1 VLSRANLHLYSYFTY
16 QFLHGDPWHII
27 GNMLFLYIFGNNVN
41 DKLGHLGYLAF
52 YLAGGVFAGIGFIIM
67 SGTSVIGASGAIAA
81 VTGAY
86 LVLFPRSHIMILYFF
101 FLIGTY
107 EVPCMWFVAFFFAQD
122 VVLQMFAGARE
133 PIAHTAHIAGT
144 MFGFA
149 ISISLLAARMLP
161 RDQFDILAL
170 IQRWNRRRT
179 YRGMVSE
186 GYNPFGYGPEVARQP
201 DEPLN
206 PNMERIQDL
215 RAEISEAVAH
225 QNLPRAAQLFLDLHA
240 IDPKQVLAR
249 QTQLDVANQLA
260 SNGQYREAADAYE
273 ALLKFYR
280 NAGQAEQVELMLGLI
295 YARYLPD
302 AVKAKSY
309 LTSALEKLQGQRE
322 IELARAELAQLTGN
336 V

>member
-1 VLSRANLHLYSYFTY
+1 
-16 QFLHGDPWHII
+16 
-27 GNMLFLYIFGNNVN
+27 
-41 DKLGHLGYLAF
+41 
-52 YLAGGVFAGIGFIIM
+52 
-67 SGTSVIGASGAIAA
+67 
-81 VTGAY
+81 
-86 LVLFPRSHIMILYFF
+86 
-101 FLIGTY
+101 
-107 EVPCMWFVAFFFAQD
+107 
-122 VVLQMFAGARE
+122 
-133 PIAHTAHIAGT
+133 
-144 MFGFA
+144 
-149 ISISLLAARMLP
+149 MLP